1 MWTERTNSAIL
12 KEIAAR
18 LKEYRLRRNLQQKE
32 VAENA
37 GVSLDTVARFE
48 RGESIALEKFLRIL
62 RVLDMLENIEEF
74 IPEPPLSPI
83 LLKKL
88 QGKKKYR
95 VKH

>member
-48 RGESIALEKFLRIL
+48 RGESITLEKFLRIL
-62 RVLDMLENIEEF
+62 RVLDMLENIEAF
-74 IPEPPLSPI
+74 IPEPPPSPI
-83 LLKKL
+83 LLRKL
-88 QGKKKYR
+88 QGKKRYR
-95 VKH
+95 VRN

>member
-48 RGESIALEKFLRIL
+48 RGESITLEKFLRIL